1 MPPSALVIRYPFRVR
16 GVSQDGEFFNLD
28 HLEVDL
34 GEAGLALPTVRVE
47 AEGVTDSQRAYLE
60 AAAESAA
67 VQAFVQVA
75 IQVAIATPA
84 STRLA
89 LRTDIRVTEP
99 ADPSA
104 GRSGGGGWPAK
115 GPR

>member
-1 MPPSALVIRYPFRVR
+1 M
-16 GVSQDGEFFNLD
+16 
-28 HLEVDL
+28 DL
-34 GEAGLALPTVRVE
+34 GEAGIALPTVRVE

-84 STRLA
+84 STRL
-89 LRTDIRVTEP
+89 RTDIHVTEP
-99 ADPSA
+99 ADP
-104 GRSGGGGWPAK
+104 GQRWPAK

>member
-16 GVSQDGEFFNLD
+16 GVSTDGEFFTLD

-34 GEAGLALPTVRVE
+34 GEAGIALPTVRVE
-47 AEGVTDSQRAYLE
+47 AEGVTDFQRAYLE

-75 IQVAIATPA
+75 IQVSIATPA

-89 LRTDIRVTEP
+89 HPPDAPATECAP
-99 ADPSA
+99 AQH
-104 GRSGGGGWPAK
+104 WPAK

>member
-1 MPPSALVIRYPFRVR
+1 MPSLVIRYPFRVR
-16 GVSQDGEFFNLD
+16 GVSLDGEFFALD

-34 GEAGLALPTVRVE
+34 GDAGIALPTVRVE
-47 AEGVTDSQRAYLE
+47 VEGVSDSQRAYLE

-75 IQVAIATPA
+75 IQVSLATPA

-89 LRTDIRVTEP
+89 LQTVTEP
-99 ADPSA
+99 SDPRSADPSIA
-104 GRSGGGGWPAK
+104 QRWPAK